1 MLKGIDPL
9 LSPALLQVLA
19 AMGHGDEIVV
29 ADANFTAVSLAHGKP
44 LIALPG
50 AGVQRTAEALLSLLP
65 LDAAVAQPV
74 AYMQVSDT
82 PTGYRS
88 ALQRSVVASLE
99 AHGWASSAQC
109 EAIERFAFYA
119 RVRSAFAIVHTGELQ
134 PFANFIFKKGVIAE
148 ALAA

>member
-9 LSPALLQVLA
+9 LTPQLLQVLA

-29 ADANFTAVSLAHGKP
+29 ADANFTAASLAGTRP

-50 AGVQRTAEALLSLLP
+50 AGVLRTAEAVLSLLP
-65 LDAAVAQPV
+65 LDAMVAQPV

-82 PTGYRS
+82 PPGYRS
-88 ALQRSVVASLE
+88 ALQRAVVARLE
-99 AHGWASSAQC
+99 AAGWAASAQC
-109 EAIERFAFYA
+109 EAVERFAFYD

-134 PFANFIFKKGVIAE
+134 PYANFIFKKGVLAE
-148 ALAA
+148 ALAP